1 MRGTTKRGEKAMTA
15 YEIRPNTQFNSLE
28 IYFTE
33 KPGEKIR
40 EALKALKFRWNGKKA
55 CWYGY
60 GEAEEVKRACE
71 GEKIKK
77 QGKQPK
83 TAKPDTEA
91 MAAYL
96 EEMADYWRNDPGM
109 MKHFRTTTAAVV
121 RLDNGDLIPIDKPR
135 IETKFCFG
143 YGLYGRSTEEEYNDA
158 ENMRQHAETSKQ
170 YFIAENLKGIEE
182 TIKDLKDDSFEVYTA
197 LAYIKQDETTKTK
210 SYHLTRIF
218 NNPEYNPAWWANYKE
233 LQKMTDADR
242 QKLITAYEEVK
253 QQFIKRLNTYL
264 KRYGLSKID
273 TWTYLVD

>member
-1 MRGTTKRGEKAMTA
+1 MT

-33 KPGEKIR
+33 KPGEAIR

-60 GEAEEVKRACE
+60 GEAEEVKKACE
-71 GEKIKK
+71 GEKVKRTATK
-77 QGKQPK
+77 A
-83 TAKPDTEA
+83 AKPDTRA
-91 MAAYL
+91 FDAYM
-96 EEMADYWRNDPGM
+96 EEMRTYWKNDAGM

-121 RLDNGDLIPIDKPR
+121 ELENGDLIPIDKPR

-158 ENMRQHAETSKQ
+158 ENMRQHAETSQ
-170 YFIAENLKGIEE
+170 EYFIKENLKGIEE
-182 TIKDLKDDSFEVYTA
+182 TIKELKDDSFEVYTA
-197 LAYIKQDETTKTK
+197 LAYIGQAEGTKTK
-210 SYHLTRIF
+210 SYHITRLC

-233 LQKMTDADR
+233 LTKMTTADR
-242 QKLITAYEEVK
+242 ERLIKAYEEVK
-253 QQFIKRLNTYL
+253 QDFIKRLNTYL
-264 KRYGLSKID
+264 KRYGLSKLD